1 MQAGKPRKSAMADIN
16 IIKSASSS
24 KCATNGQLSF
34 DFISKKSK
42 KNDLSN
48 ISQERLIKVIKE
60 LVSVVKWN
68 NFYSKN
74 IIGSIELIKD
84 AKNLYEIHSWV
95 IDIEE
100 KIDYIF
106 RDTQNFSENFLEN
119 EDSSNE
125 CIQTLIKLSKLG
137 VFND

>member
-1 MQAGKPRKSAMADIN
+1 MADIN
-16 IIKSASSS
+16 TIKSTPSL

-48 ISQERLIKVIKE
+48 ISQERLIKVIKK
-60 LVSVVKWN
+60 LVRIVKFN
-68 NFYSKN
+68 YFHSEN
-74 IIGSIELIKD
+74 IIYNIELIKN
-84 AKNLYEIHSWV
+84 AKNLYEIHSSLKN
-95 IDIEE
+95 IDEDS
-100 KIDYIF
+100 DYIF
-106 RDTQNFSENFLEN
+106 RDTSELSKDFLEDKVFLEN
-119 EDSSNE
+119 EDSFDE